1 MIKISYNIFF
11 ILSFIIF
18 FIILGGIIF
27 HQNNELKICNKQLTE
42 SEYIN
47 HMITHHEVAV
57 HMSEI
62 HLHNTKNPIILDIL
76 RNLIRLQKY
85 EINLLK
91 DSNII
96 NNKND
101 EMTNEN
107 IEPEN
112 SYRYTVG
119 DFTKPN
125 TPYLSNTFCD
135 PDFFKIS
142 HNKNLHN
149 MTDAMYIQHMIP
161 HHQVAVDMSK
171 MILKTTNN
179 NFIIDFAYKIIRNQ
193 QYEILLLDSLSKS
206 KYSFE
211 SNIL

>member
-101 EMTNEN
+101 EMTN
-107 IEPEN
+107 
-112 SYRYTVG
+112 
-119 DFTKPN
+119 
-125 TPYLSNTFCD
+125 
-135 PDFFKIS
+135 
-142 HNKNLHN
+142 
-149 MTDAMYIQHMIP
+149 
-161 HHQVAVDMSK
+161 
-171 MILKTTNN
+171 
-179 NFIIDFAYKIIRNQ
+179 
-193 QYEILLLDSLSKS
+193 
-206 KYSFE
+206 
-211 SNIL
+211 

>member
-1 MIKISYNIFF
+1 MIKISSNIF

-96 NNKND
+96 SNKND

-107 IEPEN
+107 IEHEN

-125 TPYLSNTFCD
+125 TPYLSNTFCN

-161 HHQVAVDMSK
+161 HHQVAIDMSK

>member
-1 MIKISYNIFF
+1 MSTFGSAKFNEAVKNKDV
-11 ILSFIIF
+11 SFCDNF
-18 FIILGGIIF
+18 NG
-27 HQNNELKICNKQLTE
+27 
-42 SEYIN
+42 
-47 HMITHHEVAV
+47 
-57 HMSEI
+57 
-62 HLHNTKNPIILDIL
+62 
-76 RNLIRLQKY
+76 
-85 EINLLK
+85 EINYK
-91 DSNII
+91 NI
-96 NNKND
+96 KMD
-101 EMTNEN
+101 
-107 IEPEN
+107 N

-119 DFTKPN
+119 DFTKQN

-135 PDFFKIS
+135 PGFFIIS

-193 QYEILLLDSLSKS
+193 QAEISKLYSLSKS